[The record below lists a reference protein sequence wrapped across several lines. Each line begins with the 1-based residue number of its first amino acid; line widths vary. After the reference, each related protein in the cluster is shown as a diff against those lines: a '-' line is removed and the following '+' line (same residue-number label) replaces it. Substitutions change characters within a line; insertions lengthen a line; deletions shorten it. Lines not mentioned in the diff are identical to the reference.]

1 VTILSLVSL
10 VLVDWLVILGGRWDY
25 IFSYIKKF
33 RSHPQ
38 FVLPDRS
45 QVTMTTPFMA
55 NYVKLLIATC
65 HKRGVS
71 ALGGMAA
78 QIPVQN
84 NPDANRAAT
93 EKVKADKERECRA
106 GCDGTWVAHPASEKT
121 NSTWTVAPRANAR
134 KSGKCC
140 FAPHS
145 MALSSLDHFCLVCVH
160 LCVRMCVLVPV

>member
-1 VTILSLVSL
+1 MCLF
-10 VLVDWLVILGGRWDY
+10 VLYQLGGRWDY

-84 NPDANRAAT
+84 NPEANRAAT

-106 GCDGTWVAHPASEKT
+106 GCDGTWVAHPASEQK
-121 NSTWTVAPRANAR
+121 AHGQGDRRANAR
-134 KSGKCC
+134 KSEKC
-140 FAPHS
+140 
-145 MALSSLDHFCLVCVH
+145 
-160 LCVRMCVLVPV
+160 

>member
-1 VTILSLVSL
+1 LF
-10 VLVDWLVILGGRWDY
+10 LGGRWDY

-65 HKRGVS
+65 HKRGVH
-71 ALGGMAA
+71 AMGGMAA

-84 NPDANRAAT
+84 NPEANRAAT

-106 GCDGTWVAHPASEKT
+106 GCDGTWVAHPASEQT
-121 NSTWTVAPRANAR
+121 NQSTWTVAPRANAR
-134 KSGKCC
+134 KSETCC

-145 MALSSLDHFCLVCVH
+145 
-160 LCVRMCVLVPV
+160 